1 MTFMTQLEALL
12 GPVTLRNVAGGS
24 INQAFRAETADGP
37 VFVKHLPRAP
47 PGFFAAEADGLVRL
61 APHVKTP
68 RVIAVLD
75 EGLVLEWLDSAPTG
89 RSGVLRAQAEL
100 GRGHQMACA
109 GRALARLHEVRG
121 ERFGLERDNFMG
133 AVPQDNRAAS
143 DATFGTFFRER
154 RIAPLLSHLPREL
167 GIRLEAM
174 RWVLDESQP
183 TLIHGDLWS
192 GNVLMGAEPV
202 FIDPAVCFGH
212 PEQDLAMTRLFGGF
226 GDAFYDAYR
235 EASGCVFDRDFEDR
249 IAQLTL
255 YPLLV
260 HVALFGGSYVADV
273 RRIVT
278 RFS

>member
-12 GPVTLRNVAGGS
+12 GPVKLRTVAGGS

-89 RSGVLRAQAEL
+89 RSCV
-100 GRGHQMACA
+100 MAAA
-109 GRALARLHEVRG
+109 GQALARLHEVRG

-143 DATFGTFFRER
+143 DATFATFFRER

-167 GIRLEAM
+167 GMRLEAM
-174 RWVLDESQP
+174 RWVLDESPP